1 MLSCVNKLHMLIVS
15 LGGKRKERLNK
26 IKFYIVHS
34 RKNNNFI
41 FSANVQCETFWS
53 LPGSFSPELAG
64 LHLQAPALPSSQ
76 PGKKPKVK
84 LVSQVPGTMPNYPL
98 GEVPS

>member
-1 MLSCVNKLHMLIVS
+1 M
-15 LGGKRKERLNK
+15 GKRNERLNK

-41 FSANVQCETFWS
+41 FSANVQCVTFCS
-53 LPGSFSPELAG
+53 LPGSSSPELAG

-76 PGKKPKVK
+76 PGKKPTVQ
-84 LVSQVPGTMPNYPL
+84 VSLTGPWHNAQLPL
-98 GEVPS
+98 GLVPS